1 MDTARED
8 DAPTRPAQEELSLAD
23 SEDATRTQ
31 IRGSSLLLAGR
42 LLSLLVNLAVQVLIA
57 RYLSKRDYGAFA
69 YALSFVTLGQSIV
82 LLGLDRAI
90 TRFLPI
96 YEERRDYARMFG
108 TIVLAVVTAV
118 SLGLSLVL
126 VVVGFRGAI
135 GGSLIADRH
144 AVTVLSILIFLAPV
158 QALDELLMGMF
169 AVLSRPRSIF
179 FRRYVAAPGLRLAV
193 VLLLVLGGSD
203 VSFLALGYVVTGAA
217 GVAFYAVVLVRVL
230 RERGLLQH
238 FTVGTMRV
246 PAREVLAFT
255 VPLLTTDL
263 VYAMTYWSD
272 AVLLGHFRGAADV
285 AAFRVIQPAARLNEL
300 VIASFALLFTPVAAR
315 LFARK
320 DEEGINRLYWQTA
333 LWLAVLSFPVFALT
347 FSLARPVTVTLYG
360 DRYEQSAVF
369 LALLSFG
376 YYFQA
381 ALGFNGLTLK
391 VFGKLR
397 YIVSVNLLVVVINIG
412 LNLLLIPRY
421 GALGAAIGTT
431 TTLVAFNVLKQAGLR
446 LGTGITLFQWR
457 HTRVYLAIGASALF
471 LLGVQV
477 LFSPPLAVGLPLAVL
492 ASGAVLAV
500 GRRSL
505 EVSAT
510 FPELRRFRLVR
521 VLLGE

>member
-1 MDTARED
+1 MDPSGDVATSA
-8 DAPTRPAQEELSLAD
+8 RPADEEVSAAT
-23 SEDATRTQ
+23 SGDATRTQ
-31 IRGSSLLLAGR
+31 IRGSSLLLIGR
-42 LLSLLVNLAVQVLIA
+42 LLSLAVNLAVQVMIA

-96 YEERRDYARMFG
+96 YEERRDFARMFG
-108 TIVLAVVTAV
+108 TIVLAVATAV
-118 SLGLSLVL
+118 SLGLALVL

-135 GGSLIADRH
+135 EGSLIADRH
-144 AVTVLSILIFLAPV
+144 AVTVLSILIFLSPI
-158 QALDELLMGMF
+158 QALDEILIGMF

-179 FRRYVAAPGLRLAV
+179 FRRYVAGPALRLAV
-193 VLLLVLGGSD
+193 VLLLVLGGTD
-203 VSFLALGYVVTGAA
+203 VSFLALGYVLTGGA
-217 GVAFYAVVLVRVL
+217 GVAFYSVVLVRVL
-230 RERGLLQH
+230 RERGLLRR
-238 FTVGTMRV
+238 FTLGTMRV

-255 VPLLTTDL
+255 IPLLTTDL

-285 AAFRVIQPAARLNEL
+285 AAFRVVQPAARLNEL
-300 VIASFALLFTPVAAR
+300 VISSFALLFTPVAAR
-315 LFARK
+315 LFARR

-333 LWLAVLSFPVFALT
+333 LWLAVLSFPVFAVT
-347 FSLARPVTVTLYG
+347 FSLARPVTVTLFG
-360 DRYEQSAVF
+360 ERYEQSAVY

-397 YIVSVNLLVVVINIG
+397 YIVSVNLLVVVINVG
-412 LNLLLIPRY
+412 VNLLLIPRY

-446 LGTGITLFQWR
+446 LGTGISLFQWR
-457 HTRVYLAIGASALF
+457 HTRVYLAIVASALF

-477 LFSPPLAVGLPLAVL
+477 LFSPPLAVGLALAVL
-492 ASGAVLAV
+492 ASGVVLAV
-500 GRRSL
+500 GRGSL
-505 EVSAT
+505 EVGAT

-521 VLLGE
+521 LLVGE